1 LTIYY
6 LRFTHSSPPERK
18 DKKIFPFQKGTSATK
33 EFKFVFNGVYVL
45 RTRFSHGA
53 GEMRATDKFRTQL
66 KLNENQLKGV
76 IQCTFE
82 YEDYV
87 ALLKQKRLIPDNV

>member
-1 LTIYY
+1 MRIKYREAEQVVTK
-6 LRFTHSSPPERK
+6 LRLEPAG
-18 DKKIFPFQKGTSATK
+18 KKRHNQY
-33 EFKFVFNGVYVL
+33 KFVFNGVYVL

-87 ALLKQKRLIPDNV
+87 ALLKQKGLIPD